1 MSQRL
6 VTEIHRGLCSNP
18 QAGGGGG
25 GRGLSLS
32 YSHFTIFVVVVAF
45 WLFLAVVVVCLCRCA
60 NVYHF
65 RVTCIAFSMPTLK
78 YTKRQADIIA
88 IGSENL
94 SRSHFSF

>member
-18 QAGGGGG
+18 QGGGG
-25 GRGLSLS
+25 GLSLS
-32 YSHFTIFVVVVAF
+32 YPHFTIFVVVLAV
-45 WLFLAVVVVCLCRCA
+45 WLFLGVVVVCLCRCA

-65 RVTCIAFSMPTLK
+65 QVTCIAFSMPTLK
-78 YTKRQADIIA
+78 YTKRQAVIIA
-88 IGSENL
+88 VGSENL

>member
-18 QAGGGGG
+18 QGGGG
-25 GRGLSLS
+25 GRVGGGGLSLS
-32 YSHFTIFVVVVAF
+32 YPHFTIFAVVVAF

-65 RVTCIAFSMPTLK
+65 CVLLFQC
-78 YTKRQADIIA
+78 Q
-88 IGSENL
+88 
-94 SRSHFSF
+94 H